1 VGAGHEEVLSQKAL
15 ADLPNVEIVPRVQPH
30 SGRIIIHLLNRSGD
44 RVSGMKLRLRMP
56 EARRDGV
63 NLFYARDGQ
72 GPEWQWHEGTIEV
85 PVRELDVYDVI
96 VVQQL
101 EE

>member
-1 VGAGHEEVLSQKAL
+1 
-15 ADLPNVEIVPRVQPH
+15 
-30 SGRIIIHLLNRSGD
+30 
-44 RVSGMKLRLRMP
+44 MKLRLRMP

-101 EE
+101 EEWSVRGPGKGEWSAVLQA